1 MMKKL
6 IVLLLAVFC
15 WMPLLP
21 AEDTVE
27 SSPWIGWRK
36 GYECYDKAGAF
47 REDNDL
53 KKALE
58 FYTRS
63 RDYFAAI
70 KRHFPNWNSS
80 VVDGRIRLCENEIKA
95 VREQLDSS
103 RSRTPEPAVR
113 VRPNQGMPP
122 VHGGSYEESG
132 RQPVRPA
139 PRNRDYY
146 DRVPGVYEDA
156 PPARRSGGYGN
167 YESGGTSGRLYIEM
181 QSEIDQY
188 RQRLRKALA
197 EIDSLQIKLRQSEAR
212 GRDIDGVLS
221 DYRQLQER
229 YSLLE
234 MQYKNAREQA
244 AGAGKARYEK
254 QLVELKRANEEAQ
267 KKIRQLEEESG
278 RKDENYAIAR
288 QEVLKLRDD
297 LQVAANDK
305 RRLQRQVELQQNRA
319 AAGDGEA
326 AEKVKTLERAVKSK
340 DERIARLMEILKS
353 NPGSGISAT
362 ATDEISRLQK
372 EVDALRNAAES
383 SEALQRRINDLLA
396 GEKSLKTQ
404 LAESSSLLELRGN
417 ELRTLRASE
426 IKLQQSLTQ
435 SSSELKALKARLAEL
450 GNELEQSSRRYNDA
464 VNRRSSRLAV
474 DAQHTGKLLD
484 EKRTAEKDLL
494 KTQQELRLKNDENT
508 ELRKELASMQDLVKS
523 SRSAVIELKSK
534 HLSQDIEIKKMTQL
548 QKAYDELKARFDVI
562 EKSSGSDVLKTLNRI
577 PGLEESLRRYEKEN
591 RNLLSELAALKK
603 KMSQKDGGKNVA
615 PGIADQEKISALL
628 ADARN
633 AEARGNLEI
642 AIWGYRQ
649 VLLRES
655 RNQTA
660 LVNLGLIS
668 LRRGKY
674 SDAAELLG
682 NAVQTAP
689 GDAKLAGAYVRSL
702 IGLRKYD
709 QALSRIAEFKK
720 AYPQAVKAELLL
732 TEAVAWSRSGKNSD
746 AEKSFKEV
754 LKLQPANAEA
764 AYELALMLSGDE
776 KRRKEAG
783 EYYVMAKNNGGA
795 VDSYLEDLLRSFSGP
810 DLATRD
816 FLLGNVAEA
825 LNKNDMAQ
833 SAWYLAEV
841 KKLYPADKEYRYF
854 QSVHD
859 VLAGNSAAVVKVLP
873 DSADDR
879 SRWLYA
885 LALRQEKKF
894 DQAAAVLAKTGKLP
908 KSSVLEALK
917 KFAAANPDQ
926 GNKKAQQV
934 TAALLEKLP

>member
-6 IVLLLAVFC
+6 FILLLAILWLV
-15 WMPLLP
+15 PLIP

-58 FYTRS
+58 YYTRS

-70 KRHFPNWNSS
+70 KKNFPNWNQS
-80 VVDGRIRLCENEIKA
+80 VVEGRIRLCENEIKT
-95 VREQLDSS
+95 VRKQLNSGSS
-103 RSRTPEPAVR
+103 RDPEPPAP
-113 VRPNQGMPP
+113 VRPNRGMPP
-122 VHGGSYEESG
+122 VHGGAYEEYGS
-132 RQPVRPA
+132 QPVRPA
-139 PRNRDYY
+139 PRSREYY

-156 PPARRSGGYGN
+156 PPVRRRSGYGN
-167 YESGGTSGRLYIEM
+167 YESGGSSGRLYIEM

-188 RQRLRKALA
+188 RQRLRNALA

-244 AGAGKARYEK
+244 AGAGRERYEK
-254 QLVELKRANEEAQ
+254 QLVDLKRAHEEAQ
-267 KKIRQLEEESG
+267 KKIRQLEEEAG

-297 LQVAANDK
+297 LQLAGNEK

-326 AEKVKTLERAVKSK
+326 AEKVKTLERAVKNR

-353 NPGSGISAT
+353 NPGNGTSAT
-362 ATDEISRLQK
+362 AADEISRLQK
-372 EVDALRNAAES
+372 EVDALRNAAENS
-383 SEALQRRINDLLA
+383 DALQRRINDLLA
-396 GEKSLKTQ
+396 GEKSLKAQ
-404 LAESSSLLELRGN
+404 LAESTGLLELRGS

-435 SSSELKALKARLAEL
+435 SNGELKSVKKRLAEL
-450 GNELEQSSRRYNDA
+450 GRELEQSSQRYNDA
-464 VNRRSSRLAV
+464 LNRRSSRLAA

-484 EKRTAEKDLL
+484 EKRNAEKNLL
-494 KTQQELRLKNDENT
+494 KAQQDLRLKSDENT
-508 ELRKELASMQDLVKS
+508 ELRKELAGLQELVKS
-523 SRSAVIELKSK
+523 SRTAVIELKSK
-534 HLSQDIEIKKMTQL
+534 HLSQDIELKKMAQL
-548 QKAYDELKARFDVI
+548 QKAYDELKTRFDLI

-591 RNLLSELAALKK
+591 RTLLAEIAALKK
-603 KMSQKDGGKNVA
+603 KMPRSNSQKTAA
-615 PGIADQEKISALL
+615 PEMADLEKITALL

-642 AIWGYRQ
+642 AVWGYRQ
-649 VLLRES
+649 VLLRDDK
-655 RNQTA
+655 NQTA
-660 LVNLGLIS
+660 LVNLGSIA

-674 SDAAELLG
+674 SEAAELLG
-682 NAVQTAP
+682 KAVGAAP
-689 GDAKLAGAYVRSL
+689 EDAKLVNAYSRSL
-702 IGLRKYD
+702 IGLREYKK
-709 QALSRIAEFKK
+709 ALSRIAEFKK
-720 AYPQAVKAELLL
+720 AHSGAVKADLLL
-732 TEAVAWSRSGKNSD
+732 TEAVAWSRSGKNAD

-776 KRRKEAG
+776 KRRQEAG

-795 VDSYLEDLLRSFSGP
+795 VDSYLEELLRSFSGP

-816 FLLGNVAEA
+816 FLLGNVKEA
-825 LNKNDMAQ
+825 LNKGDMAQ
-833 SAWYLAEV
+833 SAWYLTEV
-841 KKLYPADKEYRYF
+841 KKLYPADKEYLYW
-854 QSVHD
+854 QHLHD
-859 VLAGNSAAVVKVLP
+859 VLSGNSAAVLQVLQNA
-873 DSADDR
+873 SDDR

-885 LALRQEKKF
+885 LALRQNRKYE
-894 DQAAAVLAKTGKLP
+894 QAAAVLAKTGKLP
-908 KSSVLEALK
+908 PGAVIGALK
-917 KFAAANPDQ
+917 KFAAVNPDKE
-926 GNKKAQQV
+926 NKKAQQI